1 MRWIH
6 WWPPLLE
13 AGMKVRRM
21 DPDLRAIDVEMP
33 LTRLNKNYMGVHF
46 GGSLYTITDPFYM
59 VMLARNLGPD
69 YIVWDKAATIRYR
82 KPGRGTVR
90 AEFRLT
96 QATLDEVRKILE
108 TEPRYEPRFTV
119 LVTDRE
125 GDTVAEVERT
135 LYIARKSVHEERLKA
150 RQQARQ
156 QA

>member
-1 MRWIH
+1 
-6 WWPPLLE
+6 
-13 AGMKVRRM
+13 MKVRRM

-33 LTRLNKNYMGVHF
+33 LTRFNKNYMGVHF

-96 QATLDEVRKILE
+96 QATLDEVRTILE

-135 LYIARKSVHEERLKA
+135 LYIARKSVHEQRLKER
-150 RQQARQ
+150 RQSPGKAG
-156 QA
+156 